1 MLSRIVY
8 NEQISQMYG
17 VYGEY
22 ESSFDPFPSRLSIYI
37 AQIVPL
43 EIAFSF
49 ENYRFNGFTFVFYSE
64 SHTADHQVMN
74 ALSGLQHRIFRNY
87 PTENLCCLLIVI
99 KDGVKLIFG
108 LAIRVSKFFNIQGSL
123 MPG

>member
-49 ENYRFNGFTFVFYSE
+49 ENYRFNASPSYFTASRTRSITKSRMPLVDY
-64 SHTADHQVMN
+64 
-74 ALSGLQHRIFRNY
+74 
-87 PTENLCCLLIVI
+87 
-99 KDGVKLIFG
+99 
-108 LAIRVSKFFNIQGSL
+108 NIAYFATIL
-123 MPG
+123 PKTYAVC